1 MLITV
6 GLLDMILGSTT
17 ALLLDPTYMRIL
29 RVVKVLR
36 KLLRLVRLL
45 RYFRELRLMMQCL
58 MGTVFAVFWCII
70 LVAGFT
76 LFFAILFVQQFAAYL
91 KDKTVPADEL
101 KNIYKS
107 FGSVHVASISLFQCF
122 TGGTD
127 WGAVYDQVLP
137 LGTAPSLLF
146 LCYMVIAWL
155 SLTNIITSVFVDK
168 AVRCSQPD
176 TDELVVEKRK
186 DDLKVADELS
196 KLFQNATKTGS
207 NLLSLPELDN
217 CLQDVHTET
226 IFEMNGLTLGDAKA
240 FCHMLALQ
248 SHGEVDL
255 DTFIAGCLALKG
267 PANSIDIVLLRHQL
281 DLLEYRLQRAYK
293 KSMRKHVQL
302 LEQVCFSAP
311 NNPASRGQAYAAR
324 DPNVGDPPDTEN
336 DIVVQSG
343 NYVSTL

>member
-107 FGSVHVASISLFQCF
+107 FVSVHVA
-122 TGGTD
+122 
-127 WGAVYDQVLP
+127 Y
-137 LGTAPSLLF
+137 
-146 LCYMVIAWL
+146 L
-155 SLTNIITSVFVDK
+155 SVPVFH
-168 AVRCSQPD
+168 R
-176 TDELVVEKRK
+176 
-186 DDLKVADELS
+186 
-196 KLFQNATKTGS
+196 
-207 NLLSLPELDN
+207 
-217 CLQDVHTET
+217 
-226 IFEMNGLTLGDAKA
+226 
-240 FCHMLALQ
+240 
-248 SHGEVDL
+248 
-255 DTFIAGCLALKG
+255 
-267 PANSIDIVLLRHQL
+267 
-281 DLLEYRLQRAYK
+281 
-293 KSMRKHVQL
+293 
-302 LEQVCFSAP
+302 
-311 NNPASRGQAYAAR
+311 R
-324 DPNVGDPPDTEN
+324 D
-336 DIVVQSG
+336 
-343 NYVSTL
+343 